1 MCTEKKEFEVLVIRY
16 INLFVLR
23 KLILNSKYIMTNL
36 FCKLPSLNLKL
47 ISIIVNLNRLFNLC
61 K

>member
-47 ISIIVNLNRLFNLC
+47 ISIIVNLNN
-61 K
+61 